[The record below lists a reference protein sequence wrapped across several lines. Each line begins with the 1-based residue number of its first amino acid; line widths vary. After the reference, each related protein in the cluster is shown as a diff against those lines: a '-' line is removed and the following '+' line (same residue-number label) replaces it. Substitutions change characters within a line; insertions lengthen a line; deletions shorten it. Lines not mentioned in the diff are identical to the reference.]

1 MFSKLRL
8 INNICLFLLI
18 SCVASA
24 QSNLPFH
31 FNEYGSSNGLISVYS
46 TFFLKDSKG
55 FVWISSTEG
64 LNRFDGHRAKVY
76 KNIPNDSTSLND
88 NNIQGPFFEDTNG
101 DIWFC
106 TADYLHRYK
115 RATDNFEK
123 IWIGDNNNQRIPSDI
138 YAFDLD
144 TEGYLWLRIGS
155 WRANSRLYKLNT
167 NKRDKNG
174 QYEYQNVS
182 DFNGLR
188 TAKTAIDKITNSY
201 SIYSYPSKSGFGFT
215 EYKRVKNENLKL
227 ESNYFSGIKNDFFN
241 DKFKVR
247 AVLSQ
252 DPNNLWLA
260 TDKGLV
266 SFNKSQ
272 RKFKIFDKF
281 NATLINNL
289 LNAVEWRDDKIIV
302 STENE
307 GLLFFD
313 KQSQSFYHQIKQDN
327 IKDNGLCSNV
337 FKGLH
342 IDNEENLWLFSW
354 ANSCI
359 NHINLKK
366 FRFSTI
372 ELDDK
377 KINNNFIS
385 IVEDDDKNIWVANT
399 NGELLVF
406 NQQHQLINTLGAS
419 IFTEKRIRNLVKDKK
434 GNIWIFTDHKLCVF
448 DRISKSFKTV
458 IPNSNFNIYHLVFLE
473 DGTILVAKADGIY
486 EIKDKNGNY
495 DISKTS
501 LIPPQYQTG
510 ITRLFSI
517 SSNILFAPTK
527 DLNVEVFKTGS
538 SAWEHK
544 ITIPVNDVIESYLQV
559 NDTIW
564 LGGEKN
570 LWKIFPSPDG
580 KYSCQIELALPFVHS
595 IKKDNKNNLWIAAEN
610 GLFVYNPTSKKLNK
624 FSTSDGIG
632 NVMIGKLM
640 TASSGEMWL
649 TSLNK
654 INVFRPEE
662 IKEYDNK
669 PIMQITGIKVND
681 EVYKKEGEVSELK
694 GLTLNH
700 TQNTVELEFVAIEY
714 GDSKANKLRFRLD
727 NYDADSTWI
736 EIDNIKP
743 NIKYYKLPPGD
754 YTFHLKGYNSDGL
767 ECEVEKIFTIRIIP
781 PWYQTWWGI
790 ALICTFIGLVIYG
803 IFLWRLSILKE
814 KEEFK
819 QKILKTEMK
828 ALRAQMDPHFLYNTM
843 NSINAFI
850 LQNDRN
856 KASSFLTDFAH
867 LIRKIL
873 DFSKEETISIE
884 KEEEIL
890 RGYLQM
896 EAMRF
901 SDSFDYDITIDD
913 KLDPWDTQVPTM
925 ILQPFIENSIIHGIR
940 NKKDGRGKIS
950 IRFEADGS
958 DYFKCILE
966 DNGVGRAKAAE
977 INKQHRSK
985 DHNSKGMQITNDRI
999 EVLNHQRTKKSS
1011 LTIEDL
1017 KDDAG
1022 EAKGT
1027 KVIIRVP
1034 FI

>member
-1 MFSKLRL
+1 MFSKLRR

-31 FNEYGSSNGLISVYS
+31 FNEYGLSNGLSSVYS
-46 TFFLKDSKG
+46 TFYLKDSRG

-64 LNRFDGHRAKVY
+64 LNRFDGQRAKVY
-76 KNIPNDSTSLND
+76 KNIPTDSTSLYD
-88 NNIQGPFFEDTNG
+88 NNIQSPFFEDNKG

-106 TADYLHRYK
+106 TSFALHCYR
-115 RATDNFEK
+115 RATDNFER
-123 IWIGDNNNQRIPSDI
+123 IWIADNNNQRIPSDI

-188 TAKTAIDKITNSY
+188 TAKTEIDKITNSY

-215 EYKRVKNENLKL
+215 EYVRIKNEDPKL
-227 ESNYFSGIKNDFFN
+227 ESNNFTGLKNDFFN
-241 DKFKVR
+241 DKFKIS

-266 SFNKSQ
+266 SLNKKQ
-272 RKFKIFDKF
+272 KTFKIFDKF

-302 STENE
+302 STDNE
-307 GLLFFD
+307 GILFFD
-313 KQSQSFYHQIKQDN
+313 KKSQSFYQQIKKDN
-327 IKDNGLCSNV
+327 IEDNGLCSNV

-342 IDNEENLWLFSW
+342 IDKEENLWLFSW

-377 KINNNFIS
+377 NINKNFRDLI
-385 IVEDDDKNIWVANT
+385 EDDDKNIWVANT
-399 NGELLVF
+399 NGELLIF
-406 NQQHQLINTLGAS
+406 NKQHQIIDTLGAS
-419 IFTEKRIRNLVKDKK
+419 IFTEKRIRRLVKDKK

-458 IPNSNFNIYHLVFLE
+458 IPNSSSNIYHLVFLE
-473 DGTILVAKADGIY
+473 DGKILMVKADGVY
-486 EIKDKNGNY
+486 EIKEQNGNY
-495 DISKTS
+495 DISQTS

-510 ITRLFSI
+510 ITKLFSI
-517 SSNILFAPTK
+517 SPNILFAPTK
-527 DLNVEVFKTGS
+527 NLNVEVFKTVS
-538 SAWEHK
+538 STWEHK
-544 ITIPVNDVIESYLQV
+544 MTIPVNDEIESYLQV

-570 LWKIFPSPDG
+570 LWKIFPSSDG
-580 KYSCQIELALPFVHS
+580 KYSFQLELALPFIYS
-595 IKKDNKNNLWIAAEN
+595 IKKDDKNNLWIASET
-610 GLFVYNPTSKKLNK
+610 GLYVYNPISKKLKK
-624 FSTSDGIG
+624 FSTSDGIS
-632 NVMIGKLM
+632 NIMIGRLI
-640 TASSGEMWL
+640 TASSGEMLL

-654 INVFRPEE
+654 INVFRPED

-669 PIMQITGIKVND
+669 PIMQITVIKVND

-694 GLTLNH
+694 GLTLDH

-714 GDSKANKLRFRLD
+714 GDSKGNKLKFRLD
-727 NYDADSTWI
+727 NYDADNTWI

-767 ECEVEKIFTIRIIP
+767 ESEVEKIFTISIIP
-781 PWYQTWWGI
+781 PWYQTWGGRILI
-790 ALICTFIGLVIYG
+790 ALLLGLVIYG
-803 IFLWRLSILKE
+803 LFLWRLSILKQR
-814 KEEFK
+814 EEFK

-901 SDSFDYDITIDD
+901 SDSFDYEITIDD

-950 IRFEADGS
+950 IRFEADGN

-1034 FI
+1034 FF